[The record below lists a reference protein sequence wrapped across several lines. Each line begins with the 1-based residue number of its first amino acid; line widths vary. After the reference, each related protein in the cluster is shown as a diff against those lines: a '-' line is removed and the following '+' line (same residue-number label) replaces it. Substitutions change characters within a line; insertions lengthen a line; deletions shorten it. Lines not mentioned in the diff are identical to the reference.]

1 MTSIRP
7 KKSVL
12 VIFHI
17 IRDDLN
23 FTSFIFFFNTG
34 SLSDKTG
41 TYNITFYLA
50 GVTMFMAGALCVPL
64 RRVARW
70 EGLQT
75 TVIQA
80 EIRED
85 EPEQSPMLN
94 DKTQWDLNIEATIPF
109 LLYPSSGFKE
119 GWCIYFIYF
128 IFGDFFPC
136 QFASVIYG
144 VVVRPHFVT
153 CWIFISIFQLFLLT
167 CKILMSTF

>member
-12 VIFHI
+12 VTFHI
-17 IRDDLN
+17 IRHDLN

-80 EIRED
+80 EITED

-94 DKTQWDLNIEATIPF
+94 DKTQ
-109 LLYPSSGFKE
+109 
-119 GWCIYFIYF
+119 
-128 IFGDFFPC
+128 
-136 QFASVIYG
+136 
-144 VVVRPHFVT
+144 
-153 CWIFISIFQLFLLT
+153 
-167 CKILMSTF
+167 